1 MRTDS
6 NRIQDTLIRVRT
18 DGEQQTSTMQL
29 IRYVVYIQELP
40 KVSANFNQMPRLAN
54 LRKNANYLG

>member
-6 NRIQDTLIRVRT
+6 NRIQDTLIRVST